1 MDLHALRILMALEY
15 DLSHDAF
22 LASGRPPTPADY
34 GAPTPAGRALDRLLD
49 ADRCAGVY
57 AAIAGLDP
65 AAVRARLG
73 ADPAAARRLRRML
86 TADLRRAAA
95 ARLEAVRRLS
105 APIGAGHD
113 GGCEWSEP

>member
-1 MDLHALRILMALEY
+1 MDPHALRILMALEH
-15 DLSHDAF
+15 DLAHDAF
-22 LASGRPPTPADY
+22 LMTGIAPAPADY

-49 ADRCAGVY
+49 ADRCAAAY

-65 AAVRARLG
+65 AAVRARLD

-86 TADLRRAAA
+86 TDDLRRAAA
-95 ARLEAVRRLS
+95 ARLEAIRRLS

-113 GGCEWSEP
+113 GGCERSEP